1 MNRKAGAAAL
11 AAGVLLA
18 LLGQP
23 SAGARENEPRTPREV
38 SGGYASWALAGGS
51 LTGRGGAEVTVHADR
66 PATAGTGERVWFPVG
81 DGSADPAAGD
91 AAMELTGTL
100 RLTAA
105 GADGAELALSQL
117 RLSLDGGR
125 GVLSAYAARPGA
137 TERLPLAEVHPG
149 GTAPLVR
156 GAGAT
161 WSGLRLTLTGQGAAL
176 LSDWSG
182 ERYEKGGELAPLDVT
197 VGLAGQGTGDQ
208 GDGAGTPAGEPSGP
222 PSPSPEAPP
231 RGDTSS
237 APAQTRTADE
247 PAAPPTAV
255 LAHPAVAAGGE
266 QLVTGA
272 GFSPGEVVLVAIDD
286 DTRYDVVADDE
297 GRVSQAFPV
306 YRTATPGAHAVELRP
321 VSGTGAAPAAGFTVT
336 GADEATGA
344 GSP

>member
-38 SGGYASWALAGGS
+38 SGGYASWAPAGGS

-81 DGSADPAAGD
+81 GGSADPAAGD
-91 AAMELTGTL
+91 ATMELTGTL
-100 RLTAA
+100 RLTTARA
-105 GADGAELALSQL
+105 GGTELALSEL

-125 GVLSAYAARPGA
+125 GTLSAYAAQPGA

-149 GTAPLVR
+149 DTAPLVR
-156 GAGAT
+156 DAGAT
-161 WSGLRLTLTGQGAAL
+161 WSGLRLTLTEQGAAL
-176 LSDWSG
+176 LSGWSG

-197 VGLAGQGTGDQ
+197 VGLAGQG
-208 GDGAGTPAGEPSGP
+208 DGAGVPAEGP
-222 PSPSPEAPP
+222 GSPPSPEAPAP
-231 RGDTSS
+231 GSTPS
-237 APAQTRTADE
+237 APTETPTETRTGE
-247 PAAPPTAV
+247 PAAPPTAA

-266 QLVTGA
+266 QLISGA
-272 GFSPGEVVLVAIDD
+272 GFTPGEVVLVAIDD
-286 DTRYDVVADDE
+286 DTRYDVVADGE

-306 YRTATPGAHAVELRP
+306 YRTAAPGAHTVELRP
-321 VSGTGAAPAAGFTVT
+321 VSGTGSPPSAGFTVT
-336 GADEATGA
+336 VADDATGA
-344 GSP
+344 GRP